1 MRRLTM
7 KAAAAL
13 AAVVVITGWAAATVL
28 AQDSSRLTRAPKPR
42 GDVRIVYTSDHANIG
57 HYLMTNA
64 PTAEELR
71 RVIDVH
77 ASSGIDIFAQTVFQ
91 KHGVGWFWPKH
102 PDHEHWGGLNEA
114 FDKIAEEGQPPLQVA
129 IDQCHKRG
137 VKFLATFR
145 MADRHSGRGKG
156 LANRK
161 DLQIPDVQDGGM
173 DYTHPEVRDW
183 VFALADEILRRFD
196 VDGIEFDYCRWM
208 HVFPRSTARAS
219 HPMMTQLLRRMRKRL
234 DAESKKR
241 GRRLILGARVPQ
253 TVAECRALGYD
264 ISTWVKE
271 GLVDY
276 IAPSDFFFTSFNAR
290 FEDFA
295 ALTRSSKCMLYPT
308 VHPKTCWQD
317 QDHFMTLENYRAA
330 VRNQYAAGADGI
342 SVFNYMYHWVGRTLD
357 YPPGPAMYP
366 LALTWLREMRDPG
379 QLGERSRHYLFYPL
393 YAGHWGGI
401 SPGGV
406 PSVADPTFI
415 KNDRIVLKR
424 KLGSSDEYRFRICE
438 DLRQPGPFA
447 EMIIT
452 ISGIAGADTAG
463 PARLQR
469 DGSFKPPAKDKLAFY
484 INDTVVPPRTIKVS
498 WPSRGRSKAYGRPL
512 ETCSIFMF
520 PLTSLPTVFG
530 DNKLRAEVVAVD
542 ENEKTDIIIDQLE
555 VTVVPPWKR
564 RSD

>member
-7 KAAAAL
+7 KAAPVL
-13 AAVVVITGWAAATVL
+13 AAVAAITGLATGEVL
-28 AQDSSRLTRAPKPR
+28 AQDDPGLTRSPKPR

-57 HYLMTNA
+57 HYLMTNSPSA
-64 PTAEELR
+64 DELR

-77 ASSGIDIFAQTVFQ
+77 AGSGIDIFAQTVFQ

-102 PDHEHWGGLNEA
+102 PGHEHWGGLNAA
-114 FDKIAEEGQPPLQVA
+114 FDKIAEEGEPPIQVA

-137 VKFLATFR
+137 MKFLATFR
-145 MADRHSGRGKG
+145 MADRHSGTGKG

-173 DYTHPEVRDW
+173 DYTHAEVRDW
-183 VFALADEILRRFD
+183 VFALADEILQRFD
-196 VDGIEFDYCRWM
+196 VDGFEFDYCRWM

-219 HPMMTQLLRRMRKRL
+219 HPLMTRLVRRMRERL
-234 DAESKKR
+234 DAESRKR
-241 GRRLILGARVPQ
+241 GRRLILGVRVPQ
-253 TVAECRALGYD
+253 TVAECRELGYD
-264 ISTWVKE
+264 IATWVKE

-295 ALTRSSKCMLYPT
+295 ALTRPSKCMLYPT

-317 QDHFMTLENYRAA
+317 QDHFMSLENYRAA
-330 VRNQYAAGADGI
+330 VRNKYAAGADGI

-366 LALTWLREMRDPG
+366 LALTWLREMRDPRL
-379 QLGERSRHYLFYPL
+379 LGERSRHYLFYPL

-406 PSVADPTFI
+406 PSVSDPTFI
-415 KNDRIVLKR
+415 KNDRIVLGR
-424 KLGSSDEYRFRICE
+424 KLGSNGEYRFRICE
-438 DLRQPGPFA
+438 DLAQPGPVA
-447 EMIIT
+447 EMIVT
-452 ISGIAGADTAG
+452 IAGIVGADKQC

-484 INDTVVPPRTIKVS
+484 VNGTVVPAETIKVS
-498 WPSRGRSKAYGRPL
+498 WPSRGRSKAYGRPFQ
-512 ETCSIFMF
+512 TCSIFMF

-530 DNKLRAEVVAVD
+530 DNKLKAEVVAVD
-542 ENEKTDIIIDQLE
+542 EQGKSEIIIDHLE
-555 VTVVPPWKR
+555 VTVVPSWKR
-564 RSD
+564 PPQ